1 MGATHHNTLI
11 LAGLAGMI
19 SVGCSQGPRHSAPAS
34 TAAAVASGNATSYQA
49 NTSTSY
55 TTPDGLQ
62 VSAAPLQVTS
72 VVASTGP
79 GTTSPGVTPRV
90 ERDAFTDFGESD
102 VVDAQAESAGDLMY
116 IVEANGTFRV
126 VDTASMELVRAFPLF
141 ASPLTPGRSV
151 RQLTLVSP
159 ELAVIP
165 TQGEGFEGL
174 ALLDPRTAQSSVDVQ
189 WFDLGGLSATW
200 PAGSRNSQGVDV
212 GERPLQLT
220 EITGVTLVGES
231 VFLCAANSD
240 AAGDHN
246 PGAVV
251 ALRLNQQERRL
262 EARALI
268 RTSAYNPTG
277 LTRIGEQLLVTNSGS
292 FGQTGA
298 SIDVIDVQSAKR
310 VGTVSFPERLP
321 DGRVPDPFGPVVV
334 DPSGRYG
341 YVGSMTQARLY
352 TVDLSQQTYVEDLE
366 LPSQSTR
373 NSTEDLTFA
382 GDKLYVANQGDA
394 ALNVVDLEQ
403 QSVTRVAGFERESD
417 ASGQAQLDALVV
429 KESSDGTGEVLAVV
443 NDAPANGSTERQPT
457 LDKLAVR

>member
-1 MGATHHNTLI
+1 MGATHHNALI

-19 SVGCSQGPRHSAPAS
+19 SVGCSQGPRRSAPAS
-34 TAAAVASGNATSYQA
+34 TAAAVASGSATYYQA
-49 NTSTSY
+49 DSSASY
-55 TTPDGLQ
+55 TTSGGLQ
-62 VSAAPLQVTS
+62 VSATPLRVTS
-72 VVASTGP
+72 VVAS
-79 GTTSPGVTPRV
+79 SPVSAGSPNVTPRV

-102 VVDAQAESAGDLMY
+102 VVDAQAEPSGDLMY

-141 ASPLTPGRSV
+141 AEPLAPGRSL

-159 ELAVIP
+159 ELAVVP

-174 ALLDPRTAQSSVDVQ
+174 ALFDPSTAQSSVDVQ

-212 GERPLQLT
+212 GDRPLQLT

-231 VFLCAANSD
+231 VFLCAANTD

-251 ALRLNQQERRL
+251 AMHLNQQERRL

-277 LTRIGEQLLVTNSGS
+277 MTRVGQQILVTNSGS

-310 VGTVSFPERLP
+310 VGTVRFPERLA

-334 DPSGRYG
+334 DPTGRYG
-341 YVGSMTQARLY
+341 YVGSMAQARLY
-352 TVDLSQQTYVEDLE
+352 TVDLAQQTYVEDLE

-394 ALNVVDLEQ
+394 ALNVVDLEK

-417 ASGQAQLDALVV
+417 ANGQAKLDALVV

-443 NDAPANGSTERQPT
+443 NDASADQTAEGQAT
-457 LDKLAVR
+457 LDKLTVR